1 MNFHERAETNEQ
13 QAARHGDA
21 QGDAVSQI
29 DTTEK
34 LSGAP
39 ETGSSLFALCGL
51 GVAGIVML
59 GWICALAWIAWRLVE
74 WLLF

>member
-1 MNFHERAETNEQ
+1 
-13 QAARHGDA
+13 
-21 QGDAVSQI
+21 VSQI

-34 LSGAP
+34 LSEAP

-51 GVAGIVML
+51 GVAGIAML
-59 GWICALAWIAWRLVE
+59 GWICALAWIAWRLAN

>member
-1 MNFHERAETNEQ
+1 
-13 QAARHGDA
+13 
-21 QGDAVSQI
+21 VSQI

-34 LSGAP
+34 LSEAP

-51 GVAGIVML
+51 GVAGIAML
-59 GWICALAWIAWRLVE
+59 GWVCGLAWIAWRLVD

>member
-1 MNFHERAETNEQ
+1 M
-13 QAARHGDA
+13 
-21 QGDAVSQI
+21 SQI

-34 LSGAP
+34 LPEAP
-39 ETGSSLFALCGL
+39 EPESSLFAMCGL

-59 GWICALAWIAWRLVE
+59 GWICALAWIAWRLAD

>member
-1 MNFHERAETNEQ
+1 MNFRERAETNKQ
-13 QAARHGDA
+13 QAARQGGD
-21 QGDAVSQI
+21 VSQI

-34 LSGAP
+34 LEGTP
-39 ETGSSLFALCGL
+39 EAESSLLALCGL

-59 GWICALAWIAWRLVE
+59 GWICALAWIAWRLAD

>member
-1 MNFHERAETNEQ
+1 VNFRERAETNQQ
-13 QAARHGDA
+13 QAAR
-21 QGDAVSQI
+21 QGGAVSQI

-34 LSGAP
+34 LSDTP
-39 ETGSSLFALCGL
+39 EAGSSLFALCGL

-59 GWICALAWIAWRLVE
+59 GWICALGWVAWRLAD

>member
-1 MNFHERAETNEQ
+1 M
-13 QAARHGDA
+13 
-21 QGDAVSQI
+21 SQI

-34 LSGAP
+34 LAEMP
-39 ETGSSLFALCGL
+39 EPGSSLFALCGL

-59 GWICALAWIAWRLVE
+59 GWICALAWIAWRLAD

>member
-1 MNFHERAETNEQ
+1 MNFLGRAETNEQ
-13 QAARHGDA
+13 QAAR

-34 LSGAP
+34 LEGAP

-51 GVAGIVML
+51 GVAGIAML
-59 GWICALAWIAWRLVE
+59 GWIGALSWIAWRLAS

>member
-1 MNFHERAETNEQ
+1 MNFFDRAETNEEK
-13 QAARHGDA
+13 AAR
-21 QGDAVSQI
+21 QGGAVSQI

-34 LSGAP
+34 LSEAP
-39 ETGSSLFALCGL
+39 ESGSSLFALCGL

-59 GWICALAWIAWRLVE
+59 GWICTLGWIAWRLAD

>member
-1 MNFHERAETNEQ
+1 MNLFRRAETNEQ
-13 QAARHGDA
+13 QAAR

-34 LSGAP
+34 LSEAP

-51 GVAGIVML
+51 GVAGIAML
-59 GWICALAWIAWRLVE
+59 GWVCGLAWIAWRLVD

>member
-1 MNFHERAETNEQ
+1 MNFFDRAETNEQ
-13 QAARHGDA
+13 QAAG
-21 QGDAVSQI
+21 QGGTVSQI

-34 LSGAP
+34 LSEVP
-39 ETGSSLFALCGL
+39 ESGNSLFALCGL

-59 GWICALAWIAWRLVE
+59 GWICALAWIAWRLVD